1 MPSVVA
7 DISAPQE
14 VDGYPVHLFGGV
26 DYVASVFGQTIG
38 GGSGRTL
45 PNPAVAILDTNLN
58 VLDGQDD
65 SWVLGAD
72 PLFKFKVPT
81 TGDYVLA
88 VTDLTGGTGSY
99 EVVFDVSQGPFQ
111 FGSPV
116 GDFGPGA
123 FNIGSGYV
131 HGRRLATGAIASGVL
146 GVQGSAEDGD
156 LPDGRPVQ
164 ELAGGDGTPV
174 TLAGL
179 PADDPSAGFV

>member
-1 MPSVVA
+1 MPSRIG
-7 DISAPQE
+7 DIAVPQE
-14 VDGYPVHLFGGV
+14 VDGYSIHLFGGV

-45 PNPAVAILDTNLN
+45 PNPAVVVMDPALN
-58 VLDGQDD
+58 IIDGQDD

-81 TGDYVLA
+81 TGDYVIG

-99 EVVFDVSQGPFQ
+99 ELVLDVSHGPFQ

-116 GDFGPGA
+116 GDFGPGS

-131 HGRRLATGAIASGVL
+131 HGRRLATGVIGSGVL
-146 GVQGSAEDGD
+146 GVQGSAEDS
-156 LPDGRPVQ
+156 LPSGRAVQ
-164 ELAGGDGTPV
+164 
-174 TLAGL
+174 GL
-179 PADDPSAGFV
+179 SADDGSVGIAGVPTDGPSVGMIG